1 MRRLTAICSIKL
13 YSYEGYN
20 SFSRLV
26 QGVSLFRLALD
37 AETAKDAP
45 IHGLHLNYKK
55 EEKDTITKEEPED
68 LFWSLKLLGLQQ
80 TFWFK
85 KR

>member
-1 MRRLTAICSIKL
+1 MRRLTAICSIKS

-20 SFSRLV
+20 SFSRLI
-26 QGVSLFRLALD
+26 QRFSLALD

-55 EEKDTITKEEPED
+55 EEKDAITKEEPEG

-80 TFWFK
+80 TFWFM